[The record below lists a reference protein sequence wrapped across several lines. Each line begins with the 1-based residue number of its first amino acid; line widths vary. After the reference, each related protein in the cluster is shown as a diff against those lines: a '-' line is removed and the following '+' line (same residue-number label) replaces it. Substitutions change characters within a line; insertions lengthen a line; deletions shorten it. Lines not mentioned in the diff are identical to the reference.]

1 MAIASTPAKLLIH
14 SKCFL
19 RITNLISALLST
31 EITETVLNEDKNSVC
46 NNGCNPCAILSVDFL
61 SSTIQD
67 EFTLQ
72 LVEVIKPYLKDP
84 SRGASGHGPVFAM
97 HLLGHLRSLRLYQ
110 QRIQLHSKQIR
121 CLQPLCG
128 EVSCCDSQVHCDSV
142 S

>member
-1 MAIASTPAKLLIH
+1 MAIASTPAKILIH
-14 SKCFL
+14 SECFPQ
-19 RITNLISALLST
+19 NYKFISALLST
-31 EITETVLNEDKNSVC
+31 EITETVLIVDKSSVC

-67 EFTLQ
+67 EYTLQ
-72 LVEVIKPYLKDP
+72 LVEDIKPYLNDP

-97 HLLGHLRSLRLYQ
+97 QLLGHLRSLRQYQ